1 MTTSY
6 KIEAVKELRAQ
17 KKLDREAEAEALSA
31 QNAEVAKEHAENLA
45 RIAKKEASIAS
56 GAGPVSEPE
65 LEAEPEVKPEPVAE
79 KPAAKKAAPK
89 KKGRPAK
96 KS

>member
-31 QNAEVAKEHAENLA
+31 QNAEVAKAHAENLA

-56 GAGPVSEPE
+56 GVVSVSEAEP
-65 LEAEPEVKPEPVAE
+65 EAEPEVKPEPVAE

-89 KKGRPAK
+89 KKGRPVK